1 MIALPP
7 LAGRSPAEPGGR
19 SGTEAGAKAAGQ
31 GRVYTVSVQNT
42 ERAPAIMTKKDIWLW
57 ALYDF
62 ANSLAYVGFVFYF
75 GLWFVADMGGSD
87 LWISGAVAVST
98 ILLLLTL
105 PILGH
110 LSDRTRKRMPFL
122 SILSLLCMAA
132 MLGLGFV
139 TGSSDTLT
147 LSMAGIVIVMY
158 FFVQYF
164 YQSSLAFY
172 HSFMKDLSASGVS
185 VEKISG
191 FGMAAGQLGNIAGL
205 ALFLPISLGKVSFF
219 GLSEKPAIF
228 AVAGLLFFLF
238 FLPTWLFLKDRYNP
252 PLIGSK
258 SANLG
263 SSLKGVLHDLRN
275 IRQYPGVLPYLI
287 SYYLFADAV
296 LTLGL
301 FGFLYLEVVGDLDD
315 TAKSITGAVS
325 LFATLLGAL
334 VSPVLVRLFRGKRK
348 RVICTFLFLW
358 SILFMLLAIA
368 QVGVLFTMIVAMNGF
383 VFGVIFALSRAF
395 YSDLVPKE
403 KQAELFSVYV
413 LFERAASILG
423 PLLWSG
429 TALLFASYGPDKY
442 RFAVGVL
449 ALIILLS
456 LIPLRYV
463 SEPSE

>member
-1 MIALPP
+1 
-7 LAGRSPAEPGGR
+7 
-19 SGTEAGAKAAGQ
+19 
-31 GRVYTVSVQNT
+31 
-42 ERAPAIMTKKDIWLW
+42 MTRKDIWLW

-75 GLWFVADMGGSD
+75 GLWFVSDMGGSD

-98 ILLLLTL
+98 ILLLFTL

-110 LSDRTRKRMPFL
+110 LSDRMQRRMPFL
-122 SILSLLCMAA
+122 SALSLLCMAA
-132 MLGLGFV
+132 MLGLGFLA
-139 TGSSDTLT
+139 GASDTLT
-147 LSMAGIVIVMY
+147 LAMTGGVIVMY

-172 HSFMKDLSASGVS
+172 NSFLQDLSASGVS
-185 VEKISG
+185 IEKISG
-191 FGMAAGQLGNIAGL
+191 CGMAIGQLGNIAGL

-238 FLPTWLFLKDRYNP
+238 FIPTWLFLKDRYDAPRIRSN
-252 PLIGSK
+252 GT
-258 SANLG
+258 NLG
-263 SSLKGVLHDLRN
+263 SSLKGVLRDLRN

-296 LTLGL
+296 LTMGL
-301 FGFLYLEVVGDLDD
+301 FGFLYLEIVGDLDD
-315 TAKSITGAVS
+315 TAKSITGSVS
-325 LFATLLGAL
+325 LLATMLGAL
-334 VSPVLVRLFRGKRK
+334 MSPVFVRLFRGRKK
-348 RVICTFLFLW
+348 RVICAFLFLW
-358 SILFMLLAIA
+358 SLLFMLLALA
-368 QVGVLFTMIVAMNGF
+368 QAGILFMTIVALNGF

-395 YSDLVPKE
+395 YSNLAPQE

-413 LFERAASILG
+413 LFERAASVLG
-423 PLLWSG
+423 PLIWSG

-442 RFAVGVL
+442 RFAVGML
-449 ALIILLS
+449 AFMILLS

-463 SEPSE
+463 QESSE